1 MMNSYSVRDPRTKPQ
16 NLRSDLEGGNNAV
29 LTNNGKPS
37 GLILPVPEDALD
49 DLIRAA
55 RQAQAMI
62 AFNNMR
68 QTAAE
73 NGYMTDDEIHGSLP
87 RARTGLRYRHYQ
99 LPENRCRLRPG

>member
-1 MMNSYSVRDPRTKPQ
+1 MRDPRTKPQ

-49 DLIRAA
+49 DLTRAA

-62 AFNNMR
+62 AFDNMR

-73 NGYMTDDEIHGSLP
+73 NGYMTDDEINAIVDE
-87 RARTGLRYRHYQ
+87 AR
-99 LPENRCRLRPG
+99 NS